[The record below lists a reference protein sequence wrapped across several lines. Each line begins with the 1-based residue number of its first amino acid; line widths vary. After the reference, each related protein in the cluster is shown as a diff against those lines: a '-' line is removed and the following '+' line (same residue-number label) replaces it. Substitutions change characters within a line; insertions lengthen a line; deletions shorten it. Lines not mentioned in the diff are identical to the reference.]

1 MSEHPQGGAVSREI
15 LSALADGQATSTEAA
30 QASAAWRGQPEARA
44 TWHAYHLI
52 GDVLRS
58 PEALAASDSERF
70 LQRLRARMADEPVV
84 LAPQAVQ
91 AAQVAQAAQVLRHDS
106 AAALTQDNTV
116 QPLRRRMWAGPAA
129 VAASFA
135 LIVGVLTSQVG
146 APGAPGDIG
155 GAAGGEQLARSGTG
169 WAEASVVSQPG
180 LSLSAG
186 GSFSNRGDQ
195 VTGLLPRDPR
205 LDQAMTVQRPLP
217 NPPSTF
223 SEPPGL
229 IRTTAY
235 SAP

>member
-70 LQRLRARMADEPVV
+70 LQRLRTRMADEPVV
-84 LAPQAVQ
+84 LAPQAAQ
-91 AAQVAQAAQVLRHDS
+91 AAQVAQVLRHDS
-106 AAALTQDNTV
+106 AAALTQDNTA

-135 LIVGVLTSQVG
+135 LIVGVLTSQVS
-146 APGAPGDIG
+146 APGGPGDISG
-155 GAAGGEQLARSGTG
+155 TAGGERLARSGTG

-195 VTGLLPRDPR
+195 VTGLLPLDPR

>member
-30 QASAAWRGQPEARA
+30 QASAAWRAQPEARA

-84 LAPQAVQ
+84 LAPQA
-91 AAQVAQAAQVLRHDS
+91 AQVAQVLRHDS
-106 AAALTQDNTV
+106 AAALTQDNTA

-146 APGAPGDIG
+146 APGAPGDIT

-169 WAEASVVSQPG
+169 WAEASAVSQPG

-195 VTGLLPRDPR
+195 VTGLLPLDPR

>member
-15 LSALADGQATSTEAA
+15 LSALADGQATPTEAA

-70 LQRLRARMADEPVV
+70 LQRLRTRMADEPVV
-84 LAPQAVQ
+84 LAPLAVQ
-91 AAQVAQAAQVLRHDS
+91 TAQTAQVRRHES
-106 AAALTQDNTV
+106 AVVAEDNTV

-146 APGAPGDIG
+146 APGAPGDIA

-229 IRTTAY
+229 IRPTAY

>member
-146 APGAPGDIG
+146 APGAPGDIS
-155 GAAGGEQLARSGTG
+155 GASGGEQLARSGTG

>member
-15 LSALADGQATSTEAA
+15 LSALADGQATPTEAA

-70 LQRLRARMADEPVV
+70 LQRLRTRMADEPVV

-91 AAQVAQAAQVLRHDS
+91 TAQTSQVRRHES
-106 AAALTQDNTV
+106 AVVVEDNTV

-146 APGAPGDIG
+146 APGAPGDIA
-155 GAAGGEQLARSGTG
+155 GATGGEQLPRSGTG

-229 IRTTAY
+229 IRPTAY